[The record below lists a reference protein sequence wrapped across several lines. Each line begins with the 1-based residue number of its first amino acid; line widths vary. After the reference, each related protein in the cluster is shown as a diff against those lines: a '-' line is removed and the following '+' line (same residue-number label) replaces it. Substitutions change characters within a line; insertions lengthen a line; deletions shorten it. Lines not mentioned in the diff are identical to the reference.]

1 MTAVEAADEMLGEQ
15 QRDLADAVRSLL
27 AKRSGSAEVRAACET
42 DLGYDEA
49 LWSTLCEQIGVA
61 GLAIP
66 EEYGGAGAGPVE
78 MHVVLEELGRT
89 LTPSPLLGSVVL
101 AANAVLYSGDRQACE
116 RILPGIAEGRSVAAL
131 AWCGPRGRWDP
142 ERPACVATGDER
154 RPVLNGRAC
163 YVLDGAHADVLVVAA
178 STGSDVGIFEVDP
191 GAGGVHRREE
201 TPMDP
206 TRRLAT
212 VDLADVPATPL
223 TSSGGA
229 EVLRRVRDLGCVAL
243 SAEQVGATAEAL
255 QRTVEHAQQRRQFG
269 RPIGAFQA
277 LKHRMAE
284 AFVSSEAAR
293 SASYAAAFAAERAE
307 RAERDEPE
315 LDRRAAVAKV
325 WCSEAFQQ
333 VTAEMV
339 QLHGG
344 VAITWEHDAHL
355 FFKRAHGS
363 AQLLGQPAEHVERLS
378 AREGFV

>member
-49 LWSTLCEQIGVA
+49 LWNTLCEQIGVA

-178 STGSDVGIFEVDP
+178 STGSGVGIFEVDP
-191 GAGGVHRREE
+191 GADGVHRREE

-212 VDLADVPATPL
+212 IDLADVPATPL
-223 TSSGGA
+223 TSGGGA

-255 QRTVEHAQQRRQFG
+255 RRTVEHAQQRRQFG

-293 SASYAAAFAAERAE
+293 SASYAAAFAAERD
-307 RAERDEPE
+307 ERDEPQ

>member
-1 MTAVEAADEMLGEQ
+1 MTAVEAADEMAGEVLGEE

-27 AKRSGSAEVRAACET
+27 AKRAGSGAVREACET
-42 DLGYDEA
+42 ELGYDEA
-49 LWSTLCEQIGVA
+49 LWATLCEQIGIA

-78 MHVVLEELGRT
+78 VHVVLEELGRA
-89 LTPSPLLGSVVL
+89 LVPSPLLGSAVL
-101 AANAVLYSGDRQACE
+101 AANAVLHSGDRQACE

-142 ERPACVATGDER
+142 EQPACVATGDEQ

-163 YVLDGAHADVLVVAA
+163 YVLDGEHADVLIVAA
-178 STGSDVGIFEVDP
+178 SVGSDVGIFEVDP
-191 GAGGVHRREE
+191 EADGVHRRAD

-212 VDLADVPATPL
+212 IDVSEAPAKPL
-223 TSSGGA
+223 TTSGGA
-229 EVLRRVRDLGCVAL
+229 EVLRRVRDLACVAL
-243 SAEQVGATAEAL
+243 SAEQLGATAEGL
-255 QRTVEHAQQRRQFG
+255 KRTVEHATQRRQFG

-284 AFVSSEAAR
+284 AFVASEAAR
-293 SASYAAAFAAERAE
+293 SASYAAAFAAER
-307 RAERDEPE
+307 DDPE
-315 LDRRAAVAKV
+315 LARRAAVAKV

-363 AQLLGQPAEHVERLS
+363 AQLFGQPAEHVERLA

>member
-1 MTAVEAADEMLGEQ
+1 
-15 QRDLADAVRSLL
+15 
-27 AKRSGSAEVRAACET
+27 
-42 DLGYDEA
+42 
-49 LWSTLCEQIGVA
+49 
-61 GLAIP
+61 
-66 EEYGGAGAGPVE
+66 
-78 MHVVLEELGRT
+78 
-89 LTPSPLLGSVVL
+89 
-101 AANAVLYSGDRQACE
+101 
-116 RILPGIAEGRSVAAL
+116 
-131 AWCGPRGRWDP
+131 
-142 ERPACVATGDER
+142 
-154 RPVLNGRAC
+154 
-163 YVLDGAHADVLVVAA
+163 
-178 STGSDVGIFEVDP
+178 
-191 GAGGVHRREE
+191 
-201 TPMDP
+201 MDP

-212 VDLADVPATPL
+212 IDFAEAPATPL

-293 SASYAAAFAAERAE
+293 SASYAAAFAAER
-307 RAERDEPE
+307 DEPE